1 MRRSNSILVVVALVV
16 AALLTLTVALTA
28 GAAGGASVDV
38 TSNEFTP
45 NTITVTV
52 GTDVTWTRLGGF
64 HNVRSD
70 TDVFSNTASSTWT
83 TFTHNFDTAGTYEY
97 YCEIHSDPNG
107 TPGQDMNGIVNV
119 IAPTAVTL
127 DTMATT
133 RSSMPLWGLGAG
145 VLGLGALAGYALRRR
160 KAA

>member
-28 GAAGGASVDV
+28 GAAGGDTVDV

-45 NTITVTV
+45 NVITVTA
-52 GTDVTWTRLGGF
+52 GTAVTWTRLEGF

-70 TDVFSNTASSTWT
+70 TDVFSNTASSSWT
-83 TFTHNFDTAGTYEY
+83 TYTFTFDTAGVYEY

-107 TPGQDMNGIVNV
+107 VPGQDMNGIVNV
-119 IAPTAVTL
+119 VAPTAVTL
-127 DTMATT
+127 DTMGAT
-133 RSSMPLWGLGAG
+133 RSTLPLWGLGAG